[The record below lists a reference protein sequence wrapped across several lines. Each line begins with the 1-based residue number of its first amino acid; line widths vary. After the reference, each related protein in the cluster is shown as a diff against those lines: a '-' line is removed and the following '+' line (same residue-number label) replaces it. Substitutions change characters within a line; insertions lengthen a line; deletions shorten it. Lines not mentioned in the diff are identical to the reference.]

1 MTTDNF
7 FKCECSTHG
16 LVVEIDNDT
25 PEHSEF
31 TFSMWK
37 YGRQKLSF
45 SQRLKYLFTG
55 KNELS
60 SDFVILNLKRT
71 TELSKL
77 LTSSLDKI
85 NLEIKKNNSSVE
97 GVKTFINK
105 VKENKEKIFKPK
117 DNSKKSTFTK
127 PKKKNAS
134 TTYVMKDGNLE
145 PKTESGIDIVI
156 L

>member
-7 FKCECSTHG
+7 FKCECHTHG
-16 LVVEIDNDT
+16 LVVDIDNDN
-25 PEHSEF
+25 PEQSEF
-31 TFSMWK
+31 TFSVWK

-45 SQRLKYLFTG
+45 LQRLKYLFTG
-55 KNELS
+55 ENEIS
-60 SDFVILNLKRT
+60 NDFVILDIKRT

-97 GVKTFINK
+97 GVKKFIDK
-105 VKENKEKIFKPK
+105 VKENKSKIFNPKEITKKP
-117 DNSKKSTFTK
+117 SFTK